1 MRSHL
6 DTVRQVGPDY
16 QQDDPSLSSNLVV
29 RDPVRDPPE
38 TTEKEDKKS
47 SWELL
52 KSAGESRDIKER
64 HWKIIRLKKLLEMKL
79 KKKLKDNSSSYSKS
93 EFKPSPKI

>member
-16 QQDDPSLSSNLVV
+16 QQDDPSLSTNLVV
-29 RDPVRDPPE
+29 RDPVREPPE

-79 KKKLKDNSSSYSKS
+79 KKKLKDNSGSYSKN